1 MNFWE
6 PKSLFK
12 SRTFWFNAATGIVAI
27 LSASD
32 VVKIIPTRYAPAVSA
47 VVAGI
52 NIILRL
58 YTTEPVSIK
67 PLRNT

>member
-12 SRTFWFNAATGIVAI
+12 SRTFWFNALVGVLAI
-27 LSASD
+27 LSAD
-32 VVKIIPTRYAPAVSA
+32 NVVKVIPTRYAPSVSA
-47 VVAGI
+47 VVAGV

-67 PLRNT
+67 P

>member
-12 SRTFWFNAATGIVAI
+12 SRTFWFNLGVAVVAM
-27 LSASD
+27 LSAD
-32 VVKIIPTRYAPAVSA
+32 NVVKIIPPRYAQFASA
-47 VVAGI
+47 LVAAI

-58 YTTEPVSIK
+58 YTSEPVTIK
-67 PLRNT
+67 P

>member
-12 SRTFWFNAATGIVAI
+12 SRTFWFNAAVALVAM
-27 LSASD
+27 LSAD
-32 VVKIIPTRYAPAVSA
+32 NVVKIIPARFAPFASA
-47 VVAGI
+47 LVACV
-52 NIILRL
+52 NIVLRL

-67 PLRNT
+67 P